1 MHKINHWRNNMEE
14 NNRKNFLAELIE
26 SVKKS
31 LEEEKEIALKWKFH
45 STPYWFLIRD

>member
-1 MHKINHWRNNMEE
+1 MEE

-31 LEEEKEIALKWKFH
+31 LEEEKEIDKELEQNR
-45 STPYWFLIRD
+45 IR